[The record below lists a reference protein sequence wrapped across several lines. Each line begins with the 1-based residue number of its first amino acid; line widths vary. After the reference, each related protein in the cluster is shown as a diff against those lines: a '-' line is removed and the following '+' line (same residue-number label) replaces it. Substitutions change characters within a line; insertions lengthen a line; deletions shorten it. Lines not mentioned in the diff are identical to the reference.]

1 MLSDLRYAFRML
13 RKSPGFTAVAVVT
26 LAVGIGANTAIFSL
40 VNGVLLRPL
49 PFADSGRLVNVW
61 TATSDEARSNHSSA
75 DFIDIQRENQSLEA
89 IAGYRASVFAVT
101 GTNAEPIQLEG
112 TYATLDFFDVLE
124 TQPAIGRVFSRR
136 TDAIP
141 GERVLA
147 ASDLALLHGNGVT
160 DPAFIGEMVTR
171 TRALA
176 AFRDR
181 PMPILFN
188 EDDHFDFDRPTNNL
202 LTAVAHGASWGYFDP
217 GAGAGGTA
225 ARGNYQDGY
234 QLVPVN
240 WGVSTDRKRAF
251 FGLLRE
257 ITGGEG

>member
-141 GERVLA
+141 GERLA
-147 ASDLALLHGNGVT
+147 VISDDAWTQNPGTHGVGRGRAHPCRWPALHGGRCAGAADRVPGGIEALAPHRQAG
-160 DPAFIGEMVTR
+160 PAF
-171 TRALA
+171 A
-176 AFRDR
+176 AVDLG
-181 PMPILFN
+181 PPG
-188 EDDHFDFDRPTNNL
+188 
-202 LTAVAHGASWGYFDP
+202 GA
-217 GAGAGGTA
+217 
-225 ARGNYQDGY
+225 
-234 QLVPVN
+234 
-240 WGVSTDRKRAF
+240 
-251 FGLLRE
+251 
-257 ITGGEG
+257 